1 MKKMKTN
8 YLFILLFIL
17 LFACHPEK
25 TGSEVNTGEMPST
38 LSLSPAQLKSAGI
51 STDTLK
57 QAIIS
62 RYIKASGRVEAPP
75 QNYISVSAPL
85 GGFLRSTDLLPGMK
99 VKKGSV
105 LAWMEDQQYIQLQE
119 QYLLIKSELLMS
131 EKDFVR
137 QKELNVDKTASDKS
151 LEQAQASLEGKKALY
166 AGLREKLK
174 MAGIQPDQLTAVNLS
189 RAAPL
194 LSPIDGY
201 VAKINVNV
209 GKYVQP
215 QDALFELVN
224 PEDIHLALTIFEKD
238 IAGLKEGQKV
248 SAWTNN
254 GIRRYDCEII
264 LLGRNIGAD
273 HSIDVHCHFINYD
286 HSLLPGM
293 FMNAEIATSATMAYV
308 LPQEAVTEYAGKSYV
323 FVAETSSNFRM
334 QEITAGSASDG
345 NVIIKN
351 AESLLAKQIVVKG
364 AYSLLMLAKN
374 VSDE

>member
-1 MKKMKTN
+1 MKKMKIH
-8 YLFILLFIL
+8 YLFILLIIL

-38 LSLSPAQLKSAGI
+38 FSLSPAQLKSAGI

-137 QKELNVDKTASDKS
+137 QKELNADKTASDKS

-238 IAGLKEGQKV
+238 IDGLKEGQKV
-248 SAWTNN
+248 SAWANN
-254 GIRRYDCEII
+254 GTRRYDCEII
-264 LLGRNIGAD
+264 LLGRNVGAD
-273 HSIDVHCHFINYD
+273 QSIDVHCHFINYD

-293 FMNAEIATSATMAYV
+293 FMNAEIATSATLAYV
-308 LPQEAVTEYAGKSYV
+308 LPEDAVAEYAGKSYV
-323 FVAETSSNFRM
+323 FVAETPGNFRM
-334 QEITAGSASDG
+334 QEIISGSASDG